1 MIKNKILNY
10 LSRKPASIGNSRPSY
25 NRSRKTAIIFEE
37 DQDNEALIELTQGL
51 IADGKEIHTLM
62 MVNNPPKDASY
73 PHPHL
78 SEKDVSLTGKISSE
92 RLQGFFQTQFDL
104 LLVLNETQSTLTRF
118 VISKSNAPLRAGY
131 LSDDDSDSLLNL
143 MIKPKDKSH
152 HSELLAYL
160 RKIA

>member
-10 LSRKPASIGNSRPSY
+10 LSRKLVSASDSKPSY
-25 NRSRKTAIIFEE
+25 NRSKKTAIIFEE
-37 DQDNEALIELTQGL
+37 AQDNEALIELTQGL
-51 IADGKEIHTLM
+51 IDDGKEVHTLM
-62 MVNNPPKDASY
+62 IVNNPPKDASY

-78 SEKDVSLTGKISSE
+78 SEKDVTLTGKISSE

-104 LLVLNETQSTLTRF
+104 LLVLNETQSALTRF

-131 LSDDDSDSLLNL
+131 LSDDQKGGLLNL
-143 MIKPKDKSH
+143 MVKPNDKSH
-152 HSELLAYL
+152 HAELLAYL

>member
-1 MIKNKILNY
+1 MIKNKILDY
-10 LSRKPASIGNSRPSY
+10 LSKKPVSTREVRPSY
-25 NRSRKTAIIFEE
+25 NRSRKTAIVFSEE
-37 DQDNEALIELTQGL
+37 QDNEALVELTQGL
-51 IADGKEIHTLM
+51 IADGKQVHTLM
-62 MVNNPPKDASY
+62 MVQNPAKDASY

-78 SEKDVSLTGKISSE
+78 SEKDVTMTGKISAE
-92 RLQGFFQTQFDL
+92 RLQDFFKTKFDL
-104 LLVLNETQSTLTRF
+104 LLVLSGTHSTLTRF

>member
-1 MIKNKILNY
+1 MIKKKILNY
-10 LSRKPASIGNSRPSY
+10 LSKKSVSSPNSKPSY
-25 NRSRKTAIIFEE
+25 NRSRKTAIVFSE
-37 DQDNEALIELTQGL
+37 DQDNEALIELTEGL

-62 MVNNPPKDASY
+62 MVDNPPKDANY

-78 SEKDVSLTGKISSE
+78 SEKDISLTGKISPE
-92 RLQGFFQTQFDL
+92 RLQSFFSIKFDL

-131 LSDDDSDSLLNL
+131 LSDDHSNSSLNL
-143 MIKPKDKSH
+143 MIKPNDKSH